1 MQSLAYQHNTG
12 FMASPMI
19 SINQSV
25 PRNTSKLTRIREA
38 VRAWQKATPGKAQI
52 HISQLVAKEW
62 LARGGRGLLLV
73 GSEHN
78 TKQNFFRMINDPGP
92 KNDKNLMMLIPVI
105 TDVMARDNEQLARQ
119 FGLVKGKTKEELIAE
134 AMKEC
139 TEAHQAKLL
148 GMPIH
153 RLEKEVREA
162 AESLL
167 SFLPTESIAAVV
179 TSLAAMAPGVM

>member
-1 MQSLAYQHNTG
+1 MHSLAYQENNG
-12 FMASPMI
+12 FTANPMI
-19 SINQSV
+19 SNYQGV

-38 VRAWQKATPGKAQI
+38 VRAWQRATPGRAQV

-62 LARGGRGLLLV
+62 LARGGKGLLLA

-92 KNDKNLMMLIPVI
+92 KNDKGLMLLIPVI
-105 TDVMARDNEQLARQ
+105 IDVMARDNEKVARE
-119 FGLVKGKTKEELIAE
+119 FGLVAKTEAELIAE

-148 GMPIH
+148 GQPIQS
-153 RLEKEVREA
+153 LEKEVREA

-167 SFLPTESIAAVV
+167 RFLPTESIAAVV

>member
-1 MQSLAYQHNTG
+1 MHSLAYQQSTG
-12 FMASPMI
+12 LEQRPLI
-19 SINQSV
+19 SIYQSV
-25 PRNTSKLTRIREA
+25 PRNNRKLTRIREA
-38 VRAWQKATPGKAQI
+38 VKAWQKATPGQSQV

-62 LARGGRGLLLV
+62 LARGGRGLLLA

-92 KNDKNLMMLIPVI
+92 KNDKNLMALIPVI
-105 TDVMARDNEQLARQ
+105 TDVMARDNEVVARQ
-119 FGLVKGKTKEELIAE
+119 FGLVNGKTKEELIAD

-139 TEAHQAKLL
+139 AEAHQAKLL
-148 GMPIH
+148 GQPIQ

-167 SFLPTESIAAVV
+167 RFLPTESIAAVV

>member
-1 MQSLAYQHNTG
+1 MHSLTYHENNG
-12 FMASPMI
+12 FTASPMI

-25 PRNTSKLTRIREA
+25 PRNNSKLTRIREA
-38 VRAWQKATPGKAQI
+38 VRAWQKATPGQSQV

-62 LARGGRGLLLV
+62 LARGGKGLLA

-92 KNDKNLMMLIPVI
+92 KNDKGLMLLIPVI
-105 TDVMARDNEQLARQ
+105 IDVMARDNEKVARE
-119 FGLVKGKTKEELIAE
+119 FGLVAKTEAELIAE

-148 GMPIH
+148 GQPIQ

-162 AESLL
+162 AEALL
-167 SFLPTESIAAVV
+167 RFLPTESIAAVV
-179 TSLAAMAPGVM
+179 TSLAALAPGVM

>member
-1 MQSLAYQHNTG
+1 MHSLTYQENNG
-12 FMASPMI
+12 FTASPMI

-25 PRNTSKLTRIREA
+25 PRNNSKLTRIREA
-38 VRAWQKATPGKAQI
+38 VRAWQKATPGQAQV

-62 LARGGRGLLLV
+62 LTRGGRGLLLA

-78 TKQNFFRMINDPGP
+78 TKQNFFRMINEPGP
-92 KNDKNLMMLIPVI
+92 KNDKGLTLLIPIIV
-105 TDVMARDNEQLARQ
+105 DVMARDNEKVARE
-119 FGLVKGKTKEELIAE
+119 FGLVAKTEAELIAD

-148 GMPIH
+148 GQPIQ

-162 AESLL
+162 AEALL
-167 SFLPTESIAAVV
+167 RFLPTESIAAVV

>member
-1 MQSLAYQHNTG
+1 MHSLAYHENNG
-12 FMASPMI
+12 FTANPMI

-25 PRNTSKLTRIREA
+25 PRNNSKLTRIREA
-38 VRAWQKATPGKAQI
+38 VRSWQKATPGQAQV

-62 LARGGRGLLLV
+62 LARGGRGLLLA

-78 TKQNFFRMINDPGP
+78 TKQNFFRMINEPGP
-92 KNDKNLMMLIPVI
+92 KNDKGLTLLIPIIV
-105 TDVMARDNEQLARQ
+105 DVMARDNEKVARE
-119 FGLVKGKTKEELIAE
+119 FGLVAKTEAELIAE

-148 GMPIH
+148 GQPIQ

-162 AESLL
+162 AEALL
-167 SFLPTESIAAVV
+167 RFLPTESIAAVV

>member
-1 MQSLAYQHNTG
+1 MHSLAYHENNG
-12 FMASPMI
+12 FTANPMI

-25 PRNTSKLTRIREA
+25 PRNNSKLTRIREA
-38 VRAWQKATPGKAQI
+38 VRAWKKATPGQAQV

-62 LARGGRGLLLV
+62 LARGGRGLLLA

-78 TKQNFFRMINDPGP
+78 TKQNFFRMINEPGP
-92 KNDKNLMMLIPVI
+92 KNDKGLTLLIPVI
-105 TDVMARDNEQLARQ
+105 IDVMARDNEKVARE
-119 FGLVKGKTKEELIAE
+119 FGLVAKTEAELIAE

-148 GMPIH
+148 GQPIQ

-162 AESLL
+162 AEALL
-167 SFLPTESIAAVV
+167 RFLPTESIAAVV

>member
-1 MQSLAYQHNTG
+1 MQSLAYQQSNG
-12 FMASPMI
+12 FQPGPLI
-19 SINQSV
+19 SIYQGV
-25 PRNTSKLTRIREA
+25 PRNNSKLTRIREA
-38 VRAWQKATPGKAQI
+38 VKAWHKATPGTAQV

-62 LARGGRGLLLV
+62 IARGGRGLLLA

-78 TKQNFFRMINDPGP
+78 TKQNFFRMITEPGP

-105 TDVMARDNEQLARQ
+105 VDVMARDNEKVARE
-119 FGLVKGKTKEELIAE
+119 FGLVEKTESELIAE

-148 GMPIH
+148 GMPIQ

-162 AESLL
+162 AESVLKYLPADSL
-167 SFLPTESIAAVV
+167 SAVL
-179 TSLAAMAPGVM
+179 TSLMAMAPGVM

>member
-1 MQSLAYQHNTG
+1 MQSLTYQQST
-12 FMASPMI
+12 SLYRPSLI
-19 SINQSV
+19 SKSQEAN
-25 PRNTSKLTRIREA
+25 RETKKLMLIRDA
-38 VRAWQKATPGKAQI
+38 VRAWQKATPGQSQV

-62 LARGGRGLLLV
+62 LSRGGKGLLLA

-92 KNDKNLMMLIPVI
+92 KNDKGLMLLIPI
-105 TDVMARDNEQLARQ
+105 IIDVMARDNEKVARE
-119 FGLVKGKTKEELIAE
+119 FGLVAKTEAELIAE

-148 GMPIH
+148 GQPIQ

-162 AESLL
+162 AEALL
-167 SFLPTESIAAVV
+167 RFLPTESIAAVV

>member
-1 MQSLAYQHNTG
+1 MHSLAYQHNTG

-92 KNDKNLMMLIPVI
+92 KNDKNLVMLIPVI

>member
-1 MQSLAYQHNTG
+1 MHSLTYHENNG
-12 FMASPMI
+12 FTASPMI
-19 SINQSV
+19 SVNQSV
-25 PRNTSKLTRIREA
+25 PRNNSKLTRIREA
-38 VRAWQKATPGKAQI
+38 VRAWQKATPGQAQV

-62 LARGGRGLLLV
+62 LTRGGRGLLLA

-92 KNDKNLMMLIPVI
+92 KNDKGLVLLIPVI
-105 TDVMARDNEQLARQ
+105 VDVMARDNEKVARE
-119 FGLVKGKTKEELIAE
+119 FGLVAKTEAELIAE

-148 GMPIH
+148 GQPIQ

-162 AESLL
+162 AEALL
-167 SFLPTESIAAVV
+167 RFLPTESIAAVV
-179 TSLAAMAPGVM
+179 TSLDAMAPGVM

>member
-1 MQSLAYQHNTG
+1 MHSLAYQENNG
-12 FMASPMI
+12 FTVNPMI
-19 SINQSV
+19 SNYQGV

-38 VRAWQKATPGKAQI
+38 VRAWQKATPGQAQV

-62 LARGGRGLLLV
+62 LARGGRGLLLA

-92 KNDKNLMMLIPVI
+92 KNDKGLTRLIPVI
-105 TDVMARDNEQLARQ
+105 VDVMARDNEQVARE
-119 FGLVKGKTKEELIAE
+119 FGLVAKTEAELIAE

-148 GMPIH
+148 GQPIQ

-162 AESLL
+162 AEALL
-167 SFLPTESIAAVV
+167 RFLPTESIAAVV

>member
-1 MQSLAYQHNTG
+1 MHSLTYHENNG
-12 FMASPMI
+12 FTANPMI

-25 PRNTSKLTRIREA
+25 PRNNSKLTRIREA
-38 VRAWQKATPGKAQI
+38 VRAWQKATPGQAQV

-62 LARGGRGLLLV
+62 LARGGRGLLLA

-92 KNDKNLMMLIPVI
+92 KNDKGLMLLIPVI
-105 TDVMARDNEQLARQ
+105 IDVKVARE
-119 FGLVKGKTKEELIAE
+119 FGLVAKTEAELIAE

-148 GMPIH
+148 GQPIQ

-162 AESLL
+162 AEALL
-167 SFLPTESIAAVV
+167 RFLPTESIAAVV

>member
-1 MQSLAYQHNTG
+1 MHSLAYQENNG
-12 FMASPMI
+12 FTTSPMI

-38 VRAWQKATPGKAQI
+38 VRAWQKATPGQAQI

-62 LARGGRGLLLV
+62 LARGGRGLLLA

-92 KNDKNLMMLIPVI
+92 KNDKGLMLLIPVI
-105 TDVMARDNEQLARQ
+105 IDVMARDNEKVARE
-119 FGLVKGKTKEELIAE
+119 FGLVAKTEAELIAE
-134 AMKEC
+134 AMKEF

-148 GMPIH
+148 GQPIQ

-162 AESLL
+162 AEALL
-167 SFLPTESIAAVV
+167 RFLPTESIAAVV